1 MKEFLSLMISIIVA
15 IVAVGLIVLAFK
27 IVLSLVWYLVIFGL
41 IAAISLPV
49 YFYVNKKL
57 LGKN

>member
-1 MKEFLSLMISIIVA
+1 MKEFLSVMLSIIVA
-15 IVAVGLIVLAFK
+15 IVAVGLIVFAFK
-27 IVLSLVWYLVIFGL
+27 IVMSLIWYLIVFGL
-41 IAAISLPV
+41 IAAIALPV

>member
-1 MKEFLSLMISIIVA
+1 MKEFLSIMISIIVA